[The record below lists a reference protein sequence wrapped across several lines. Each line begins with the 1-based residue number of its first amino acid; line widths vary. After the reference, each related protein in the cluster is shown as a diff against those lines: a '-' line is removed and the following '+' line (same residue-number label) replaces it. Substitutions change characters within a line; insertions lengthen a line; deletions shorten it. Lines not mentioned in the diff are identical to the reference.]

1 MPQYSHRSFT
11 KKRGVVRRTR
21 DRILSI
27 RLRAVSYVFLLASS
41 QLALAQPPTYLAD
54 LQDDRLPTTTIRTV
68 PTQETTYR
76 QEWKTEMVET
86 PVRRWV
92 AVPKQVTSMQLPAA
106 PHPVTGTAP
115 WLVNV
120 PAVEWKLVEEKVRT
134 PVTTAHIVP
143 ETRTVQ
149 KEIRVLAFEPGAK
162 ALARSTP
169 VQPIPGANVI
179 AGADSP
185 RVASAPNTTIPST
198 TVPSGVVPGQLPATT
213 PPASQYPVGGTS
225 AFPAAPFGAN
235 PWVTPLQPVPS
246 PTPWTAGTLG
256 PNPQWGGLQR
266 IDGDLPTGG
275 LGSPGGLR

>member
-1 MPQYSHRSFT
+1 MPS
-11 KKRGVVRRTR
+11 
-21 DRILSI
+21 L
-27 RLRAVSYVFLLASS
+27 RLCIALCLHLLTAP
-41 QLALAQPPTYLAD
+41 LVALAQPTTYPAD
-54 LQDDRLPTTTIRTV
+54 LQDDRLPTSTIRTV
-68 PTQETTYR
+68 PTHETTYR
-76 QEWKTEMVET
+76 QEWTTEMVET

-92 AVPKQVTSMQLPAA
+92 PVPRQVTSMQLPAA

-134 PVTTAHIVP
+134 PVTTSRIVP

-149 KEIRVLAFEPGAK
+149 KEIRMLAFEPGAK

-169 VQPIPGANVI
+169 VQPIPGANVVT
-179 AGADSP
+179 GGDSP

-198 TVPSGVVPGQLPATT
+198 TIPSGVVPGQPPAT
-213 PPASQYPVGGTS
+213 PPSAGQFPVGGSS
-225 AFPAAPFGAN
+225 AFPPAPFGAN
-235 PWVTPLQPVPS
+235 PWVTPLQQVPS
-246 PTPWTAGTLG
+246 PTPWTAGTVG

-275 LGSPGGLR
+275 LGAPGGLR

>member
-1 MPQYSHRSFT
+1 MPSTVNLTSST
-11 KKRGVVRRTR
+11 P
-21 DRILSI
+21 
-27 RLRAVSYVFLLASS
+27 LRAIGRAPVRCRSVRLDAVLCLLIVSSPLVAT
-41 QLALAQPPTYLAD
+41 AQPAAYLTD
-54 LQDDRLPTTTIRTV
+54 LQDDRLPTSTVRTV
-68 PTQETTYR
+68 QTQETVYR
-76 QEWKTEMVET
+76 QEWSTEMVET

-115 WLVNV
+115 WLVNG
-120 PAVEWKLVEEKVRT
+120 PTVEWKLVEEKVRT
-134 PVTTAHIVP
+134 PVTTSRIVP

-149 KEIRVLAFEPGAK
+149 KEVRMLAFEPGAK
-162 ALARSTP
+162 ALARSAP

-198 TVPSGVVPGQLPATT
+198 TIPPGAVPGQSPAPL
-213 PPASQYPVGGTS
+213 PPAGPFPVGGSS
-225 AFPAAPFGAN
+225 AFPSSPFGAN

-246 PTPWTAGTLG
+246 PTPWTAGTVG
-256 PNPQWGGLQR
+256 PTPQWGGLQQ

-275 LGSPGGLR
+275 LGAPGGLR